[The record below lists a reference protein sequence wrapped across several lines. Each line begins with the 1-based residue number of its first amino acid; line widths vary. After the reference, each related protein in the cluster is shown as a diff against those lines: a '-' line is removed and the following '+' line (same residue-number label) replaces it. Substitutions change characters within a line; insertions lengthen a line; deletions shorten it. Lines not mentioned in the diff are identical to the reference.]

1 MKPVFFSRKFAFL
14 VLFLVLSG
22 FLSDLP
28 RAGAALPS
36 ERISRVEDLLKT
48 VEQLYLRPSGEAL
61 KDVNIRDA
69 RHLENLSIMLGLV
82 LRSQLSHV
90 QADPSRMPQF
100 MELQGQ
106 VMLFLADL
114 TVSGGHSVDPEHFWK
129 EYGAEAL
136 KGNYM
141 NHARTVYK
149 VDPDGIA
156 VPSLLGFSPTPPLPI
171 DLSLLE
177 SGGESAAVALLQKAG
192 GGLQAEKDGVTLL
205 GVEHGDRSIQPV
217 PEGAAAPNVLGQWRF
232 FVSKNNLG
240 SEYKKFG
247 DSETVIHV
255 SKSGDTY
262 IGRVIFAPPGFEAF
276 KGLEIF
282 RMKISEAAR
291 SAGQPTYFVG
301 QALRITTQSE
311 KKMVGNEV
319 FWDLVI
325 TGTQWVKA
333 EMTCGESLFVS
344 SFNSWDQSGTNYTY
358 ERTAKQE
365 YRIGVGLYF

>member
-1 MKPVFFSRKFAFL
+1 
-14 VLFLVLSG
+14 
-22 FLSDLP
+22 
-28 RAGAALPS
+28 
-36 ERISRVEDLLKT
+36 
-48 VEQLYLRPSGEAL
+48 
-61 KDVNIRDA
+61 
-69 RHLENLSIMLGLV
+69 
-82 LRSQLSHV
+82 
-90 QADPSRMPQF
+90 
-100 MELQGQ
+100 
-106 VMLFLADL
+106 
-114 TVSGGHSVDPEHFWK
+114 
-129 EYGAEAL
+129 
-136 KGNYM
+136 M

-149 VDPDGIA
+149 VDPDSIA
-156 VPSLLGFSPTPPLPI
+156 VPSLLGFSPSSPLPI

-177 SGGESAAVALLQKAG
+177 SGGASAAVALLQKAG

-217 PEGAAAPNVLGQWRF
+217 PEEAVAPNVLGQWRF

-291 SAGQPTYFVG
+291 SAGQPSHFVG
-301 QALRITTQSE
+301 QALRVTTKSE
-311 KKMVGNEV
+311 QKMVGNEV
-319 FWDLVI
+319 FWNLMI

-358 ERTAKQE
+358 ERTAKRE